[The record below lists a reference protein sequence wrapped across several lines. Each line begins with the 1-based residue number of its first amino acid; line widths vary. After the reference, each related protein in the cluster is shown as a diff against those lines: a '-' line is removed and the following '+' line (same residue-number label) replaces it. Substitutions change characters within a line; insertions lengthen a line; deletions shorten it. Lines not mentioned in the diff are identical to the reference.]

1 MVLMMILYAS
11 LGHKIAARYKV
22 PIVIAGKMFLVFLV
36 VTVLLCFDRSL
47 YAVMS
52 KEFCNQVLRAI
63 LVECFA
69 L

>member
-22 PIVIAGKMFLVFLV
+22 PSILAGKLFLVFVV
-36 VTVLLCFDRSL
+36 VTALLCFDRSL

-52 KEFCNQVLRAI
+52 KEFCYQVLRAI
-63 LVECFA
+63 FVDCFA